1 MLLTQ
6 IHVTLHTTAGTFAFN
21 TFSIDL
27 SHTASIG
34 QTYDVNPRSDLSTAF
49 ANGSRMAYIYQT
61 YGVGDLSGNADQA
74 AAVSIALWDLSLS
87 NHNPTSL
94 TQGADGSYS
103 SGDPDIFKVSLGS
116 NPDKAQIAQ
125 LANQYLSA
133 SSVISGGAWLDA
145 AVPGAG
151 PNHGPSVIRPVP
163 EPSSISLCLVAA
175 GCLSVWGL
183 WRRRAAESAERT
195 AAVA

>member
-6 IHVTLHTTAGTFAFN
+6 IHVTLHTTAGTVAFN

-27 SHTASIG
+27 SHTASVG

-61 YGVGDLSGNADQA
+61 YGVGDLSNNADQA
-74 AAVSIALWDLSLS
+74 AAVSICLWDLLLS

-94 TQGADGSYS
+94 MQDADGNYS

-133 SSVISGGAWLDA
+133 SSGFSGGAWLDA
-145 AVPGAG
+145 SGAG
-151 PNHGPSVIRPVP
+151 SNHGPSLIRPVP
-163 EPSSISLCLVAA
+163 EPSSISLCLLAA
-175 GCLSVWGL
+175 GCLSAWRL
-183 WRRRAAESAERT
+183 RRRRTAEFAERT